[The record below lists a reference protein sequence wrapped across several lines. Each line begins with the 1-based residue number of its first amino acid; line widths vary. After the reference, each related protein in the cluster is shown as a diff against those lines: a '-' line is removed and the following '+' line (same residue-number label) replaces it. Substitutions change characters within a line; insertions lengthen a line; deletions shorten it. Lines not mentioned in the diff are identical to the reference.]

1 MGSFYSDSGPR
12 TVKKFKI
19 LIVDDDGCFRQT
31 LKESLQ
37 LSFPTIA
44 IDEVADGG
52 KALQKVDAFLPDLI
66 FMDINLS
73 GQNGLELTKK
83 IKAAHPNIIVFIIT
97 SYDLVEYRDV
107 AFQYGANRF
116 LAKESFNWRE
126 LEELVKS
133 YQKVQKSRSQNG
145 FVVKAAA
152 QKLSTE

>member
-1 MGSFYSDSGPR
+1 M
-12 TVKKFKI
+12 KKFRI
-19 LIVDDDGCFRQT
+19 LIVDDNAFFRKA
-31 LKESLQ
+31 LMEKLQ
-37 LSFPTIA
+37 MSFPEVA
-44 IDEVADGG
+44 INEIADGG
-52 KALQKVDAFLPDLI
+52 EALREIEAFLPDLI
-66 FMDINLS
+66 FMDIRLS
-73 GQNGLELTKK
+73 GEDGLELTKK
-83 IKAAHPNIIVFIIT
+83 IKAAYPNIIIFIMT